1 MGESC
6 GISDRSEQLI
16 LVLPLSAMILK
27 EALLAVYWRI
37 GGVRV
42 WQRRSWLEQWE
53 PRAKSRRSPK
63 TSPGG
68 CWYLQKAT
76 LGCGFVAGRDKAML
90 LLCSK
95 RFTRHFA

>member
-1 MGESC
+1 M
-6 GISDRSEQLI
+6 I
-16 LVLPLSAMILK
+16 LVLLKAVRRLLRLCLSAL
-27 EALLAVYWRI
+27 

-63 TSPGG
+63 TSPRG
-68 CWYLQKAT
+68 CWYLQKTT
-76 LGCGFVAGRDKAML
+76 LDVSLWSGRDGAML

-95 RFTRHFA
+95 RFTRHSA